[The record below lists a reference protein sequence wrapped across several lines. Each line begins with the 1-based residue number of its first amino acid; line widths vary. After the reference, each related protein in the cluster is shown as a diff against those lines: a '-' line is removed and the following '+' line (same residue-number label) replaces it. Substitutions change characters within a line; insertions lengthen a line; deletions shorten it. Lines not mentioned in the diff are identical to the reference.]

1 MNHPSPE
8 PHNFFMKQNIS
19 IQDAIDN
26 GKPLPPWKQKLVND
40 LKGNIRSSA
49 ITVEGVNDIPTI
61 PVVVKR
67 EKDNRKYLRPVLVL
81 MLVLHWVSVLITN
94 IFDLISDAIG
104 EITINLTNFIRYNA
118 QTEPTVEQST
128 D

>member
-8 PHNFFMKQNIS
+8 PHNFFMKQDIS
-19 IQDAIDN
+19 LQDAIDN

-49 ITVEGVNDIPTI
+49 VIVEGVNDIPTI
-61 PVVVKR
+61 PTVVKR
-67 EKDNRKYLRPVLVL
+67 EKNNRKYLRAVLIPL
-81 MLVLHWVSVLITN
+81 LLIHWVSVLITN

-104 EITINLTNFIRYNA
+104 EIIINLTNFISHNA
-118 QTEPTVEQST
+118 QTEPTGEQPA